1 MIFVLT
7 RVDDVSGTHFRGGSI
22 SWAPVG
28 NSGTQIEV
36 HYRFGW
42 KLNYEPH
49 YLCTDDAIKN
59 ETMIE
64 GEGELMLVKRS
75 SEGDVLFEE
84 IVKDPLDYICTDRF
98 DEGSVG
104 EFHWAS
110 GVNSFILDVDER
122 MGTEFELGYFSCC
135 WIGVLN
141 YERPRRWKMLTKVDL
156 TPRPDNQQLNSS
168 PMTSSLPL
176 LRIQRGCDFIVDIPY
191 YDKDGD
197 HVKCRWAKALKNEC
211 TPPNCGRAHQMFT
224 ITDGSCMI
232 HIDSEVADIG
242 WYAVAVMIEDFIT
255 PFSSQALSA
264 VPFHFLVRVDPGE
277 RRCNDV
283 INTDPVNKCLAVP
296 PGELFVYKAT
306 AKVMNPKYHGGS
318 IAMDGGSLAIGGCS
332 VAMGGSSVAMCGY
345 SIATGGY
352 SIAMDGG
359 SIAIGGCSVSM
370 AGGSIAMDAEGFVA
384 VGRDQIL
391 PKGSDSIDGK
401 KNYCSFIF
409 RSIRIVNFA
418 STSPRGM
425 EKSGVTSEGGGL
437 YSAEFNWVP
446 SPKLVGTVETFCYSP
461 FDSERFS
468 GNEVCIDLAIGGV
481 RPFPKTNESI
491 PGSETF
497 SLSESVWQIAFD
509 QEVTFNPDVTGLVT
523 IIDTSNEE
531 VVFNVTTG
539 DVNADVEFNILVLTF
554 WEPLVNILE
563 ENHVYELEVWPGIV
577 NGTQLCMLPSTGASW
592 TFNTCV
598 QPFPDSA
605 RSVPS
610 SSPDNA
616 LSVLDFYWNITFYHP
631 VYLRPNISLIA
642 QILDRDGIFLYNI
655 TKDDV
660 TLTASDSNVISFLTP
675 QWLYL
680 EEASM
685 FIGGRRPPPTIL
697 DPKVSV
703 LCFPTFMEIFIARDQ
718 FGLEMDPAVITLDD
732 EYCYGM
738 EHNDTHFR
746 LGTTYGQC
754 DTKTLMNKDDSRVS
768 MVNHVTIPSRAFPD
782 ESFNPYFPPL
792 TPTPTTRS
800 ESIAVYLVDVCHL

>member
-1 MIFVLT
+1 
-7 RVDDVSGTHFRGGSI
+7 
-22 SWAPVG
+22 
-28 NSGTQIEV
+28 
-36 HYRFGW
+36 
-42 KLNYEPH
+42 
-49 YLCTDDAIKN
+49 
-59 ETMIE
+59 
-64 GEGELMLVKRS
+64 
-75 SEGDVLFEE
+75 
-84 IVKDPLDYICTDRF
+84 
-98 DEGSVG
+98 
-104 EFHWAS
+104 
-110 GVNSFILDVDER
+110 
-122 MGTEFELGYFSCC
+122 
-135 WIGVLN
+135 
-141 YERPRRWKMLTKVDL
+141 MLTKVDL

-224 ITDGSCMI
+224 IKDGSCMI

-283 INTDPVNKCLAVP
+283 NNTDPVNRCLAVP

-306 AKVMNPKYHGGS
+306 ATVMNLDIP
-318 IAMDGGSLAIGGCS
+318 
-332 VAMGGSSVAMCGY
+332 
-345 SIATGGY
+345 
-352 SIAMDGG
+352 
-359 SIAIGGCSVSM
+359 
-370 AGGSIAMDAEGFVA
+370 
-384 VGRDQIL
+384 
-391 PKGSDSIDGK
+391 
-401 KNYCSFIF
+401 
-409 RSIRIVNFA
+409 IVNFA

-481 RPFPKTNESI
+481 RPFPQTNESI

-509 QEVTFNPDVTGLVT
+509 QEVTFNPNVTVLAT
-523 IIDTSNEE
+523 IIDTSNEK

-563 ENHVYELEVWPGIV
+563 ENHVYELEVLARYCQGIDYV
-577 NGTQLCMLPSTGASW
+577 CCHLQAHHGHLTHVTVILYTG
-592 TFNTCV
+592 V

-642 QILDRDGIFLYNI
+642 QILDSDGIYLYNI

-680 EEASM
+680 EEGTEYEIRIPAGIAVNNEHCHMQSVEDSWKFNTTSM

-782 ESFNPYFPPL
+782 ESFNPYFPLLPPPQL
-792 TPTPTTRS
+792 RDQSQLQYT
-800 ESIAVYLVDVCHL
+800 